1 MRLSLVSNAKPKT
14 EMKEGPDSHCLIK
27 CKLHV
32 ALGLTHAL
40 GSAGCPTFDL
50 MHAKVT
56 GETLENFREDM

>member
-1 MRLSLVSNAKPKT
+1 
-14 EMKEGPDSHCLIK
+14 MKEGPDSHCLIK

-40 GSAGCPTFDL
+40 GLGLAGCRTFEL
-50 MHAKVT
+50 MQAKVT